1 MIIPGVVLDLE
12 LPESPAMPERSVEG
26 FDGQFLAL
34 MVPTIL
40 TMQDGAPMPK
50 VKVQIDD
57 VPVRVAPEQCPSIP
71 MANTAPRLP
80 STEIAF
86 AARLNPSGKATEFEI
101 ENHPAETVHPQ
112 LPTVPL
118 GMTPARAEAP
128 VHPPLGSELP
138 RSETPVQRIESLM
151 EAAKALAPRQ
161 IGVRVESPVAHPV
174 DLYLE
179 QRGRDLH
186 LSVHTADRFL
196 AGEMRGSLGEL
207 SAKLADQGFRTETWS
222 PAVVTPV
229 HAAAETVSAQEQFS
243 QPEGRGAPQGDPQQ
257 HRERRDRRRPQWLIE
272 FEKRLF
278 APGAQPGRLI

>member
-1 MIIPGVVLDLE
+1 MTIPGVVFDLE
-12 LPESPAMPERSVEG
+12 LPESPALPEHPVEG
-26 FDGQFLAL
+26 FDGQFFAL
-34 MVPTIL
+34 MIPPIL
-40 TMQDGAPMPK
+40 TMQDGAPKPE

-57 VPVRVAPEQCPSIP
+57 ALVLAVPEKCPAIP
-71 MANTAPRLP
+71 VVNTAPRLP
-80 STEIAF
+80 STDMAF
-86 AARLNPSGKATEFEI
+86 AAWLSSSDKATEFEMKS
-101 ENHPAETVHPQ
+101 NLAETVHPQ

-118 GMTPARAEAP
+118 GITSARAEVPA
-128 VHPPLGSELP
+128 HLPL
-138 RSETPVQRIESLM
+138 RSEPPRPETRVQRIESLM
-151 EAAKALAPRQ
+151 EAARVPAPRQ
-161 IGVRVESPVAHPV
+161 IGVRVESPAAHPV

-186 LSVHTADRFL
+186 LSVHTADRSL

-222 PAVVTPV
+222 PAVLTQV
-229 HAAAETVSAQEQFS
+229 HAAAETTSTQEQFS
-243 QPEGRGAPQGDPQQ
+243 QPEHRGAPQGDLQQ